1 MAHILFV
8 TPYYPPEVGA
18 PQIRISET
26 ALRLVRRGH
35 RVTVLTTY
43 PNYPSGYVP
52 PEYHKRKIYCE
63 QSHGVEIIRVWSY
76 ISPNK
81 GFLRRILSQLSFGFL
96 SPFIGLRALT
106 RPDIL
111 IVESPPLFD
120 AFAGRFLAWR
130 YRCPFIF
137 TVADLWPE
145 AAVQMGVLRNR
156 FLIKL
161 TEWLESST
169 YRRAATIWTV
179 TAGLYD
185 ILLKRGLPP
194 EKLFLLTNG
203 TDIDKFKPIDMTEAR
218 TQVDWADIFT
228 ILHLGTIGMA
238 QGLHTLLD
246 AAELLR
252 DESDIRIVLVGEG
265 ATKAELEADAQRRGL
280 TNITFLPSQPHDRI
294 PLIVAAANACFA
306 SVRKLPLFENTV
318 PTKTYESMACARPIL
333 LAVDGVARKLLVE
346 EAGAALYIEPEDAQA
361 LADAILYL
369 RDHPEVAAQ
378 LGACGREYVAV
389 HFNRDLLVEK
399 LDHRIATLLKQQHSS
414 AVEAVVEAASTG
426 PRPQNSLDGVSHKTS

>member
-18 PQIRISET
+18 AQVRISET
-26 ALRLVRRGH
+26 ARRLVRRGH
-35 RVTVLTTY
+35 HVTVLTTY
-43 PNYPSGYVP
+43 PNYPSGKVP
-52 PEYHKRKIYCE
+52 PEYHKRKIYRE
-63 QSHGVEIIRVWSY
+63 TADGVEIIRVWSY

-81 GFLRRILSQLSFGFL
+81 GFLRRILSQLSFGCL
-96 SPFIGLRALT
+96 SPFIGLRALS

-156 FLIKL
+156 FLIRL

-169 YRRAATIWTV
+169 YQRAATIWTV
-179 TAGLYD
+179 TAGLYE
-185 ILLKRGLPP
+185 ILLKRGLPA

-203 TDIDKFKPIDMTEAR
+203 TDIDKFKPTSMAQAR
-218 TQVDWADIFT
+218 AELGWEDTFT
-228 ILHLGTIGMA
+228 LLHLGTIGLA
-238 QGLHTLLD
+238 QGLQTLLD
-246 AAELLR
+246 AADLLR
-252 DESDIRIVLVGEG
+252 DQRDIRIVFVGEG
-265 ATKAELEADAQRRGL
+265 ATKADLEADATRRGL
-280 TNITFLPSQPHDRI
+280 TNVTFRPSQPHERI
-294 PLIVAAANACFA
+294 PLIVSAADVCFA

-318 PTKTYESMACARPIL
+318 PTKTYESMACARPVL
-333 LAVDGVARKLLVE
+333 LAVDGVARKILVE
-346 EAGAALYIEPEDAQA
+346 EAGAALYVEPENAQA
-361 LADAILYL
+361 LADAIVYL
-369 RDHPEVAAQ
+369 RDHPEEAAQ
-378 LGACGREYVAV
+378 LGARGREYVAV

-399 LDHRIATLLKQQHSS
+399 LDHRITTLLEQKHSS
-414 AVEAVVEAASTG
+414 PAVEAASTS
-426 PRPQNSLDGVSHKTS
+426 PQGSIDGLSH